1 MRRLQARG
9 ANPVAHMRGGLRLP
23 GAPEQ
28 QLARGARRKFL
39 RGSAEANGFFG
50 EPLFKGLDVLER
62 ASALWHG
69 AAPCSSVAGAQPA
82 FSSQMQA
89 TGRAVTS
96 NGALESGRPRV
107 LCLAGE

>member
-1 MRRLQARG
+1 
-9 ANPVAHMRGGLRLP
+9 MRGSLRLP
-23 GAPEQ
+23 GALEQ
-28 QLARGARRKFL
+28 KFARGARRKLF
-39 RGSAEANGFFG
+39 RGSAEAYGFFR
-50 EPLFKGLDVLER
+50 EPFFKGLDLLER

-69 AAPCSSVAGAQPA
+69 AAPCSSEAGAQPA
-82 FSSQMQA
+82 FSSQVNA